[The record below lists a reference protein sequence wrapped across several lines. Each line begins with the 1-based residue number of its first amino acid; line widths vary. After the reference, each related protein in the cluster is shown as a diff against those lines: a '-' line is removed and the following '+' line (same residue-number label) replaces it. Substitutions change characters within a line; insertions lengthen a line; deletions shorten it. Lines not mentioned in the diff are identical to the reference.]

1 MTRTLMRNRHLAQ
14 FIVHC
19 SFVIV
24 EWRVSGNDK

>member
-1 MTRTLMRNRHLAQ
+1 MAS

-24 EWRVSGNDK
+24 ERRGSGNDKWQLNNDR